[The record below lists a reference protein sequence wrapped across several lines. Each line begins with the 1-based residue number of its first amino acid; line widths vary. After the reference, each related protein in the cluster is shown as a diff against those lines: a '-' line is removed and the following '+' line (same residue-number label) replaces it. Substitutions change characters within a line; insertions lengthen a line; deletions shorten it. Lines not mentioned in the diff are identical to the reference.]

1 MDIQNTAAVV
11 TGAASGIGRAIALA
25 LARAGADV
33 IVADIDEPGA
43 RKVAEE
49 VRSLGRSSEV
59 FIYNAAGEGA
69 ARDLADFAFQTFA
82 HMSLLFNNAGVV
94 TTGSALDT
102 SFKDLQWTF
111 SVNAFGVWNGSV
123 EFARRFIERGIKG
136 WICNTSSENGIAAAS
151 VGTAAYTAS
160 KHAVLGM
167 TEAFRDEFQ
176 GRVGFSVICPG
187 IVKTG
192 MWDAGRNRPE
202 EFGGKFSGNPINA
215 KAMSYG
221 LNAEE
226 AGQLIVAAVAQEEF
240 FIMTHR
246 HVLALA
252 EKRWKEIEA
261 ATARQFPH
269 PTDDQPLSTI
279 EIQQRVMRELQTGH

>member
-1 MDIQNTAAVV
+1 
-11 TGAASGIGRAIALA
+11 
-25 LARAGADV
+25 
-33 IVADIDEPGA
+33 
-43 RKVAEE
+43 
-49 VRSLGRSSEV
+49 
-59 FIYNAAGEGA
+59 
-69 ARDLADFAFQTFA
+69 
-82 HMSLLFNNAGVV
+82 
-94 TTGSALDT
+94 
-102 SFKDLQWTF
+102 
-111 SVNAFGVWNGSV
+111 AFGVWNGSM
-123 EFARRFIERGIKG
+123 EFAGRFIERGIQG
-136 WICNTSSENGIAAAS
+136 WVCNTSSENGIAAAS

-221 LNAEE
+221 LDAED
-226 AGQLIVAAVAQEEF
+226 AGKLIVAAVGNEEF

-246 HVLALA
+246 HVGDVAQ
-252 EKRWKEIEA
+252 KRWKEIEA
-261 ATARQFPH
+261 AINRQFPDAG
-269 PTDDQPLSTI
+269 DDEALSTI
-279 EIQQRVMRELQTGH
+279 EIQQRVMREFQAGN